1 MIARCREPLELA
13 VLVDYWFGELPPPD
27 QDHLEEHVLDCG
39 ECSARLQD
47 LVAIGEGVRRL
58 APQGAFRVVVSPS
71 FLEAASRQGLRVREY
86 KVPPGGRVA
95 CTVTLDDDLIV
106 SRLRGDFREVSR
118 LDLVTQ
124 AEDGPERRIE
134 NLPIVPSS
142 QELIVAQSM
151 PYLRAIMGSC
161 VTRIRLLAH
170 EPGGD
175 RLVGEYTFAHT
186 PSGK

>member
-1 MIARCREPLELA
+1 VIARCREPLELS

-27 QDHLEEHVLDCG
+27 QDRIEEHFFNCG

-47 LVAIGEGVRRL
+47 LVGIGEGVRRL
-58 APQGAFRVVVSPS
+58 APQGVFRVVVSPS

-86 KVPPGGRVA
+86 SVPPGGRVA
-95 CTVTLDDDLIV
+95 CTVTADDDLIV
-106 SRLRGDFREVSR
+106 SRLQGDFREVSR

-142 QELIVAQSM
+142 KELIVAQSM
-151 PYLRAIMGSC
+151 PYLRAMGSS

-170 EPGGD
+170 EAGGD

-186 PSGK
+186 PSR